1 MRRLT
6 GFVAAV
12 LLLALSACTGTTS
25 AGGGFV
31 SGDGTIST
39 VPLDQRAA
47 APAITGTT
55 LEGQQWSSTSV
66 TGKVLVYN
74 VWGSWCQP
82 CIKEAPALVRA
93 AERTTATAQF
103 VGLNSRDS
111 GTAQARAFVRDFRVP
126 YPNLFDPSGE
136 LVLRFAGR
144 LPLSAIPSTVIVD
157 TKGRIAARVL
167 GDTTEA
173 TLVGLIDEVAAGR

>member
-1 MRRLT
+1 MRRLA
-6 GFVAAV
+6 GLVGG
-12 LLLALSACTGTTS
+12 LLLVALSACTGTTS
-25 AGGGFV
+25 AEGGFV
-31 SGDGTIST
+31 SGDGTITT
-39 VPLDQRAA
+39 VPLDQRVA
-47 APAITGTT
+47 APQISGTT
-55 LEGQQWSSTSV
+55 LEGKPWNSASV

-74 VWGSWCQP
+74 VWGSWCPP

-93 AERTTATAQF
+93 ANRTSATAQF

-111 GTAQARAFVRDFRVP
+111 GKPQAQAFVRDFGVT

-144 LPLSAIPSTVIVD
+144 LPLSAIPSTVLVD
-157 TKGRIAARVL
+157 KQGRIAARVL